1 MSGKT
6 KIEKTSKIG
15 VVTRARKIYSKAL
28 CNCGGRSTVVNC
40 TVPQTTQESKEM
52 NIGGEDIRDLMQLL
66 SMGGRGGGARV
77 DVDPEGNIVWRRA
90 AADSSYGGGVGRIG
104 RIDEEKPCCFS
115 EGDVF
120 SKFRYSNHSAIS
132 VNYKPRLLN

>member
-1 MSGKT
+1 MYG
-6 KIEKTSKIG
+6 
-15 VVTRARKIYSKAL
+15 KAL
-28 CNCGGRSTVVNC
+28 CNCSGDGRSVVNC
-40 TVPQTTQESKEM
+40 TVPQTTQESKEI

-66 SMGGRGGGARV
+66 SMGGGGGGGGARV
-77 DVDPEGNIVWRRA
+77 DVDSEGNIVWRKA
-90 AADSSYGGGVGRIG
+90 AAESSYGGGVGRIG

-120 SKFRYSNHSAIS
+120 TKFRYSNTAIS